1 MSSTTPTD
9 RQGQNDLVR
18 RFREARRA
26 NTPLISIATPDQ
38 FATVRLL
45 AKNGNGG
52 STPTPK
58 ITWNLADG
66 FAPVNFGDELSIR
79 AIAEATGG
87 KPSADPNAAMTMAVK
102 MPEQTILFFHNA
114 QRFIAE
120 SVSGSIQLV
129 QRISN
134 LRDKWKVDRR
144 TLVLLGPNVPLP
156 PELANDVIELDEP
169 LPGESELKMICRY
182 QADEWEDKMEWEVT
196 DDLLTRAAAALK
208 GCSAFG
214 AEQLFSMAVRKT
226 GIDFSDLNRS
236 VEKVIEQT
244 KGLSYETGTE
254 TFDDI
259 GGLEFAKT
267 FGRRLF
273 AGPRRPSLVVRI
285 EELEKVMG
293 GAAGDLSGTS
303 QDALQVLLSEMEDR
317 GYSGLLSVGCPG
329 AGKSLFSKSLANTFG
344 VRPLRLD
351 VNATRGSLV
360 GQSGQQIRAAMKIIN
375 TIGGRDVF
383 FVASVNRLDSIPPEL
398 QRRFRFGIWF
408 FDVPSDR
415 DRAAIWA
422 IQRHK
427 FQIADDDETPDER
440 DLTGADI
447 RNICETAYSLGC
459 SLREALDYVV
469 PLKVQSPDAIE
480 AARKQAVGRFL
491 NANIGGVYQM
501 PSVAG
506 RRGARKIQAE
516 E

>member
-1 MSSTTPTD
+1 MTTNSQD

-52 STPTPK
+52 SVPTPK

-66 FAPVNFGDELSIR
+66 FAPVNAADEASIR

-87 KPSADPNAAMTMAVK
+87 KPSNDPATALAMAVK
-102 MPEQTILFFHNA
+102 LPQRTILFFHNA

-120 SVSGSIQLV
+120 SVPGSTMIM

-134 LRDKWKVDRR
+134 LRDVWKEDKR
-144 TLVLLGPNVPLP
+144 TLVLLGPHVPLP
-156 PELANDVIELDEP
+156 PELANDVVELDEP
-169 LPGESELKMICRY
+169 LPGETELTAICRY
-182 QADEWEDKMEWEVT
+182 QAEAWEDLEWEPT

-214 AEQLFSMAVRKT
+214 AEQLFAMAARKE

-267 FGRRLF
+267 FGHRLF

-285 EELEKVMG
+285 EELEKAMG
-293 GAAGDLSGTS
+293 GATGDLSGTS
-303 QDALQVLLSEMEDR
+303 QDTLQVLLSEMEDR
-317 GYSGLLSVGCPG
+317 GYSGILAAGIAGS
-329 AGKSLFSKSLANTFG
+329 GKSLFSKSLANTFG
-344 VRPLRLD
+344 ARPLRLD
-351 VNATRGSLV
+351 INATKGSLV
-360 GQSGQQIRAAMKIIN
+360 GQSGQQIRAAMKVIN

-415 DRAAIWA
+415 DRQAIWE

-427 FQIADDDETPDER
+427 FKIEADDETPDER

-506 RRGARKIQAE
+506 RRGARKIQTE